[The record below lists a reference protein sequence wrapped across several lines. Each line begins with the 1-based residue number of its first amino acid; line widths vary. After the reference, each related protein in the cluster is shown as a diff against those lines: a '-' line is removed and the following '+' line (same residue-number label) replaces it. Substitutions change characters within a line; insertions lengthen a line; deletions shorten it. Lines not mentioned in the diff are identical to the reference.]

1 MDDDCLVLYIKGDLV
16 CSIDN
21 ETIYHATISKN
32 ENSLKE
38 IVKLYVFVCFFIV
51 VVVNILIYLFI
62 RLCNLC
68 FLRSTLEKNSWS
80 RHS

>member
-1 MDDDCLVLYIKGDLV
+1 MDDDCLVLYIEGDVV
-16 CSIDN
+16 CNIDN

-51 VVVNILIYLFI
+51 VVVNI
-62 RLCNLC
+62 
-68 FLRSTLEKNSWS
+68 
-80 RHS
+80 